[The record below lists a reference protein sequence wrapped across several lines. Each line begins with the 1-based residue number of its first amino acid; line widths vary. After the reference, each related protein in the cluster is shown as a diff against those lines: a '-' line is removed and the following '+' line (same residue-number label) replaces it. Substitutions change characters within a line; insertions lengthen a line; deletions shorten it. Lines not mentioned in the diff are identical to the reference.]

1 MPYEASKG
9 LCYVFGGLLDLI
21 SIHQRKEDTM
31 IKLKWLAVMVLFF
44 IAVQPSFADDRE
56 KLLGVWKLVSWE
68 REIIETGKRNPH
80 PNLGKNATGYLIFAS
95 EGRMMA
101 LITGEGRLGLTGD
114 ALNVSM
120 YAYSGKYELR
130 DDKWITK
137 VDATW
142 NPRWVGTNQLRSFKF
157 DGGRLV
163 VITGTGRGER
173 DIITW
178 EKEKD

>member
-1 MPYEASKG
+1 MTT
-9 LCYVFGGLLDLI
+9 
-21 SIHQRKEDTM
+21 RKSVTA
-31 IKLKWLAVMVLFF
+31 KVTWLAALVCFL
-44 IAVQPSFADDRE
+44 ILVQPSFADERE

-80 PNLGKNATGYLIFAS
+80 PNLGKNATGYLIFTS

-120 YAYSGKYELR
+120 YAYSGKYELK

-137 VDATW
+137 VDAAW
-142 NPRWVGTNQLRSFKF
+142 NPGWVGTNQMRSFKF
-157 DGGRLV
+157 DADRLV

>member
-1 MPYEASKG
+1 MTT
-9 LCYVFGGLLDLI
+9 
-21 SIHQRKEDTM
+21 RKSVIAKVT
-31 IKLKWLAVMVLFF
+31 WLAALVCFL
-44 IAVQPSFADDRE
+44 ILVQPSFADERE

-80 PNLGKNATGYLIFAS
+80 PNLGKNATGYLIFTS

-120 YAYSGKYELR
+120 YAYSGKYELK

-137 VDATW
+137 VDAAW
-142 NPRWVGTNQLRSFKF
+142 NPGWVGTNQMRSFKF
-157 DGGRLV
+157 DADRLV

>member
-1 MPYEASKG
+1 MTT
-9 LCYVFGGLLDLI
+9 
-21 SIHQRKEDTM
+21 RKSV
-31 IKLKWLAVMVLFF
+31 IAKVKWLAALVCIL
-44 IAVQPSFADDRE
+44 ILVQPSFADERE

-80 PNLGKNATGYLIFAS
+80 PNWGKNATGYLIFTS

-120 YAYSGKYELR
+120 YAYSGKYELK

-137 VDATW
+137 VDAAW
-142 NPRWVGTNQLRSFKF
+142 NPGWVGTNQMRSFKF
-157 DGGRLV
+157 DADRLV